1 MPLVFSKTQLPP
13 IRSDASKQVTSSP
26 RSLSF
31 LRAAMPEDP
40 APMTAT
46 VGSWVMQD
54 LSGNG
59 ERDGGVTVTRT

>member
-13 IRSDASKQVTSSP
+13 IRSDTSKQVTSSP

-46 VGSWVMQD
+46 VGAGSC
-54 LSGNG
+54 
-59 ERDGGVTVTRT
+59 RTSQGTENATEASP